1 MNWLTI
7 MKLQKSKKK
16 IKNYSNSHNIKEV
29 QYDPAPKGEFDF
41 QLSLLPCPDV
51 ETSFWKSRV
60 QPTFW
65 MALGCTAE
73 PKSRYPD
80 AIWVE
85 MVELLGGIWQKWIN
99 GMVCYWNTTRM
110 GMFYDSKYSKHCVK
124 NMQKS
129 SKLIQNLLESLG
141 PFSPR
146 LPAQRSSRK
155 WLQRHRPPS
164 NLQLWDVL
172 SGHCQDTS
180 SWSEYHSWF

>member
-1 MNWLTI
+1 MHPKIGSKVSTCDFRHLQTHPSKKQTNHRIAMNWLTI
-7 MKLQKSKKK
+7 MKLQKSTKN
-16 IKNYSNSHNIKEV
+16 IKNYSNSNNIKEV

-41 QLSLLPCPDV
+41 QLSLLPCPNV

-73 PKSRYPD
+73 PKSKYPD

-110 GMFYDSKYSKHCVK
+110 GMFYDSK
-124 NMQKS
+124 
-129 SKLIQNLLESLG
+129 I
-141 PFSPR
+141 
-146 LPAQRSSRK
+146 
-155 WLQRHRPPS
+155 
-164 NLQLWDVL
+164 
-172 SGHCQDTS
+172 
-180 SWSEYHSWF
+180 